1 MTISEGDKVKVAYEG
16 KLEDGSVFDSSTHGD
31 HSHPLEFEIGS
42 GQVIPG
48 FENAIKGMEKGEN
61 KDIELSS
68 ENAYGERREDLQR
81 DVPKNS
87 IPPTPDGKEVQKGM
101 VLTIKTPQGQNFP
114 VRIVDV
120 KEDTVTLDLNHPLA
134 GQKLFFKIEIL
145 DVTKKGK

>member
-1 MTISEGDKVKVAYEG
+1 MTISEGDKVKVVYEG

-48 FENAIKGMEKGEN
+48 FENTVKGMEKGES
-61 KDIELSS
+61 KDIELSP
-68 ENAYGERREDLQR
+68 ENAYGERRENLQR

-101 VLTIKTPQGQNFP
+101 FLTIKTPQGQNFP
-114 VRIVDV
+114 VKIVDV
-120 KEDTVTLDLNHPLA
+120 KEETVTLDLNHPLA

-145 DVTKKGK
+145 DVTKK

>member
-81 DVPKNS
+81 YVPKNS